1 MIYKSASIESSPR
14 AQFFTMASK
23 STTLVVVTLVGMMT
37 AWNAFVHCQGP
48 AAVLE
53 VHYLF
58 EEEQPSGTIV
68 GNVVDDANLAELYDA
83 ETLPRLRF
91 RFLKQLPNNVFDVNR
106 VTGVIKAS
114 GKVDREALCSP
125 VDLLDGET
133 CDVQLDVVVQPLSF
147 FRIIRVTITITD
159 VNDHAPSFTD
169 SDLVVT
175 VPESAAVGS
184 TLLVPEASDLDGVE
198 FGVQS
203 YNLVTDADCFML
215 TTDESD
221 GERFVARLIMTKLLD
236 RELENSYHLQIVAV
250 DGGIPPKSGT
260 LDVNVVVEDA
270 NDNSPVFD
278 HDSYEA
284 SLPEDV
290 AVGTTFVR
298 VHAADYDDGLNG
310 EVLYSLSG
318 SHRLPFDVNNL
329 TGDVYMNGAIDHEDR
344 SVYRLTVKARDRGTP
359 ASEPASVSLTVHVV
373 DLNDNAP
380 SISVDTLSSTP
391 GVAEIAEGSAVGSFV
406 AHLSV
411 FDEDSG
417 SNGRFT
423 CDLREEAAVGQRPR
437 FALTPMLGGADGE
450 FQITT
455 AAELDHEEQPF
466 HELRVVC
473 SDYGNP
479 SMTSMMRVVVNV
491 TDINDN
497 DPQFVQSTYSDE
509 LIENNYVGAEVLV
522 VRATDRDDGVNGQLT
537 YSVAGDAAA
546 WFDVEP
552 TTGVVKAG
560 VKFDRETNGSLRF
573 YVVARDAGDPPRSAS
588 ALVTVAVV
596 DVNDERP
603 TFSQPTY
610 KFSVMEN
617 LPAGA
622 PVGSV
627 AAVDRDLSIYGQV
640 ECLSTI

>member
-1 MIYKSASIESSPR
+1 
-14 AQFFTMASK
+14 
-23 STTLVVVTLVGMMT
+23 MMT
-37 AWNAFVHCQGP
+37 AWNAFVHCQ
-48 AAVLE
+48 VLE

-83 ETLPRLRF
+83 ETLSRLRF
-91 RFLKQLPNNVFDVNR
+91 RFLKQLPNNVLDVNR
-106 VTGVIKAS
+106 VTGVIRAS

-125 VDLLDGET
+125 LDLMDDDA
-133 CDVQLDVVVQPLSF
+133 CDVQLDVVVQPLPF
-147 FRIIRVTITITD
+147 FRIIGVTIRITD
-159 VNDHAPSFTD
+159 VNDHAPSFSD
-169 SDLVVT
+169 SDLVIA

-203 YNLVTDADCFML
+203 YNLVTDADCFTL
-215 TTDESD
+215 TTDDSSD
-221 GERFVARLIMTKLLD
+221 ERFVARLILTKPLD
-236 RELENSYHLQIVAV
+236 RELEDSYHLQIVAV

-260 LDVNVVVEDA
+260 LDVNVVVEDS

-278 HDSYEA
+278 HDSYEV
-284 SLPEDV
+284 SLPEDM

-298 VHAADYDDGLNG
+298 VHAADYDNGLNG

-329 TGDVYMNGAIDHEDR
+329 TGDVYVNGAIDHEDH

-359 ASEPASVSLTVHVV
+359 ASDPASVSLSVHVV

-380 SISVDTLSSTP
+380 SISVYTLSTTL

-455 AAELDHEEQPF
+455 EAELDHEEQPL

-479 SMTSMMRVVVNV
+479 SMTSMTRVVVNV
-491 TDINDN
+491 IDINDN

-522 VRATDRDDGVNGQLT
+522 VRATDRDDGLNGQLT
-537 YSVAGDAAA
+537 YSVDGDAAA

-573 YVVARDAGDPPRSAS
+573 YVVVRDAGDPPRSAS